1 MSRGTIFITGASTGI
16 GRATA
21 LRLAN
26 AGYTVIP
33 GLRRDEPLP
42 EPVAKPVLLDLA
54 DPESLGPAC
63 AEVLERAD
71 EKLVGLINNAGLSI
85 SGAFEGLSLDDW
97 RRQFEINFFGHISIT
112 GNLMPGLL
120 ANKGRVI
127 TVGSIGG
134 RMALPY
140 MGPYTASKHA
150 VRAWMDAMRLELV
163 PQGVHAVLIE
173 PGAIDTP
180 LWNKGTGEALAR
192 LEALPEELR
201 GRYQRYF
208 NGALKAAEMS
218 AKAAIPPD
226 RVAKVIERA
235 LTARHPRG
243 RYLVGPD
250 ARVQATI
257 AKLPPSVTDRLLGL
271 VIRPRD

>member
-26 AGYTVIP
+26 AGYAVIP

-63 AEVLERAD
+63 AEVLDRAD
-71 EKLVGLINNAGLSI
+71 GQLVGLINNAGLSI
-85 SGAFEGLSLDDW
+85 SGAFEGLTLKDW
-97 RRQFEINFFGHISIT
+97 HRQFEINFFGHVAVT
-112 GNLMPGLL
+112 GNLMAGLL
-120 ANKGRVI
+120 ANRGRVI

-150 VRAWMDAMRLELV
+150 VRAWMDAMRLELA

-180 LWNKGTGEALAR
+180 LWNKGTDEALAR
-192 LEALPEELR
+192 LEALPEDLR

-235 LTARHPRG
+235 LTSRHPRG

-257 AKLPPSVTDRLLGL
+257 AKLPPSVTDRFLGL
-271 VIRPRD
+271 IIRPRD

>member
-42 EPVAKPVLLDLA
+42 EPVSKPVLLDLA
-54 DPESLGPAC
+54 DAKSLGPAC
-63 AEVLERAD
+63 AEVLDRAD
-71 EKLVGLINNAGLSI
+71 GKLVGLVNNAGMSI
-85 SGAFEGLSLDDW
+85 SGAFEGLSMADW
-97 RRQFEINFFGHISIT
+97 HRQFEINFFGHLSIT
-112 GNLMPGLL
+112 QDLLPALL
-120 ANKGRVI
+120 ANKGRVV

-150 VRAWMDAMRLELV
+150 VRAWMDALRLELA
-163 PQGVHAVLIE
+163 PQGVQAVLIE

-180 LWNKGTGEALAR
+180 LWNKGTDEAMAR
-192 LEALPEELR
+192 LEALPEDLR

-235 LTARHPRG
+235 LAARRPRG
-243 RYLVGPD
+243 RYLVGPA

-257 AKLPPSVTDRLLGL
+257 AKLPPAVTDRLLGL
-271 VIRPRD
+271 VVRPRD

>member
-1 MSRGTIFITGASTGI
+1 
-16 GRATA
+16 
-21 LRLAN
+21 
-26 AGYTVIP
+26 
-33 GLRRDEPLP
+33 
-42 EPVAKPVLLDLA
+42 VLLDLA
-54 DPESLGPAC
+54 DAASLAPAC
-63 AEVLERAD
+63 SEVLDRAD
-71 EKLVGLINNAGLSI
+71 GKLVGLINNAGLSI

-180 LWNKGTGEALAR
+180 LWNKGAGEALAR